1 MNSRVVLLQ
10 NLRQN
15 QELNERMAVRNV
27 PGETLQP
34 NFSIRP
40 TPTRYVTMPIVD
52 LRTEAKET
60 LKKHPKY
67 DVEKTF
73 NPGTRNAPWQ
83 GYADNVDTETVLRGT
98 IFPLQGAD
106 QSKYMPSSRSDL
118 YNFQSMENS
127 NPVSI
132 KTPLLFRQTQFNNF
146 NPNEH
151 ESDVGFKFFENHT
164 RQQTRNISTRSK
176 PAPSD

>member
-27 PGETLQP
+27 PSETLQP

-52 LRTEAKET
+52 LRTEAKEP
-60 LKKHPKY
+60 LIKQPKY
-67 DVEKTF
+67 DVEKIF

-83 GYADNVDTETVLRGT
+83 GYANNVDTETVLRGT
-98 IFPLQGAD
+98 IFPLQAAD
-106 QSKYMPSSRSDL
+106 QSKYMPSSKSDL
-118 YNFQSMENS
+118 YNFQNMENS

-132 KTPLLFRQTQFNNF
+132 ETPLLFSQTQFNSF

-151 ESDVGFKFFENHT
+151 ERDVGFKFFDNHT
-164 RQQTRNISTRSK
+164 RVQTKNIDGRTK